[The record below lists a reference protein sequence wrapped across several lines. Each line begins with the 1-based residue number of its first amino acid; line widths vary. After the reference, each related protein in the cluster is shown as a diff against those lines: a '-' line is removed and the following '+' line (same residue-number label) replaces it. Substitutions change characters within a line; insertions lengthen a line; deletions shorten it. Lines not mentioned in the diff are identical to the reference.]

1 MFTYKLPFDN
11 KKFLDIICR
20 KLQRQNRAEILRLLE
35 DAYIS
40 IDNLGISYYVDRA
53 GRWDAKGIRIK
64 FYVKEDNLPFLD
76 NSQIEKILFDICD
89 STIPSE
95 VGYDIKSICFE
106 EDYYEDSKNKEELPN
121 NISEESFEV
130 LANSIKTSIDDGQ
143 PALALDR
150 LHTYMIK
157 YVRRLCDEH
166 NIVYERDE
174 PLNSCYGKYVK
185 FVISEDKIESEMSKA
200 ILKTAISILDEF
212 NYVRNNKSYAHDN
225 DILNK
230 DESMFIYKSV
240 VNIVDFIEIV
250 ENKFNYNFRI

>member
-11 KKFLDIICR
+11 KKFLDIIGR
-20 KLQRQNRAEILRLLE
+20 KLQRQNKSNILRLLK

-40 IDNLGISYYVDRA
+40 IDDLGTSYYVYGA

-64 FYVKEDNLPFLD
+64 FYVKENNLPSLD
-76 NSQIEKILFDICD
+76 NKQIEKIIFDICD
-89 STIPSE
+89 STIPSD

-106 EDYYEDSKNKEELPN
+106 EDYYEKSKDNEELSN

-130 LANSIKTSIDDGQ
+130 LANSIKLSIDDGQ

-174 PLNSCYGKYVK
+174 PLNSCYGRYVK
-185 FVISEDKIESEMSKA
+185 FIIAEGKIESEMSKA
-200 ILKTAISILDEF
+200 ILKTAISILDKF

-225 DILNK
+225 DVLNK